1 MENFAKET
9 LPISLEE
16 EMRRSY
22 LDYAMSVIVGRA
34 LPDVRDGLK
43 PVQRRLLYAMR
54 QLRLDPEGGFKK
66 CARVVGDVIGKY
78 HPHGEVAIHDALV
91 RLAQSFAQRY
101 PLVDGQ
107 GNFGNVDGDNAAAM
121 RYTEARL
128 TAVAGA
134 LLDGIDEDT
143 VDFRPTYDGGD
154 DEPLVL
160 PAAFPNLLANGA
172 SGIAVGM
179 ATSIPPHNAGELCDV
194 LIRLLE
200 RPETS
205 LDELFLTFNG
215 PDLPTG
221 GVLIEPRA
229 TLVEAYRHGR
239 GSMRLRARWT
249 VERLSHG
256 QYEVVVSEMPYQ
268 VPKARLVE
276 RIAELLQARKLAHLA
291 DVRDE
296 SAEEVRLVLVPRSR
310 GVAPEALM
318 EQMFR
323 QTELEVRLPLNLN
336 VLDKDGVPRV
346 MGLKEALLAF
356 LDHRMTVLIR
366 RSRHRLAK
374 IDDRLEVL
382 SAFLI
387 VYLNLDEV
395 IRIIREEDEPKAALV
410 LAFELTERQATAIL
424 DMRLR
429 NLRRLEEEGIRKEQ
443 RGLKGE
449 RKELERLLADPG
461 RRRDRLIAEIREMR
475 ERFGTG
481 PLGARRTS
489 LEEAPL
495 VDAEALEAPVERLPV
510 TVLCSRQGW
519 IRVLRGHLEDPG
531 ELKYKEG
538 DGPAWVIQ
546 AQSTDKLLML
556 SSDGRSYVLGVDRL
570 PGGRG
575 HGEPLRLQVD
585 LARSAEPVHLDVL
598 RADGRLLLATDGGRG
613 FVVEEAAA
621 VTSVRAGRQV
631 VNLDAGER
639 LLLARRVEGDLV
651 ACLGSN
657 RKLLVFEL
665 AELPVM
671 TRGKGVLLQRVKGGR
686 LADVKVFAREAGL
699 VWAGTKARTLQDIGP
714 FLGKRGQAGRVLPNG
729 FPRRSRFDE

>member
-1 MENFAKET
+1 
-9 LPISLEE
+9 
-16 EMRRSY
+16 
-22 LDYAMSVIVGRA
+22 
-34 LPDVRDGLK
+34 
-43 PVQRRLLYAMR
+43 
-54 QLRLDPEGGFKK
+54 
-66 CARVVGDVIGKY
+66 
-78 HPHGEVAIHDALV
+78 
-91 RLAQSFAQRY
+91 
-101 PLVDGQ
+101 
-107 GNFGNVDGDNAAAM
+107 
-121 RYTEARL
+121 
-128 TAVAGA
+128 
-134 LLDGIDEDT
+134 
-143 VDFRPTYDGGD
+143 
-154 DEPLVL
+154 
-160 PAAFPNLLANGA
+160 
-172 SGIAVGM
+172 
-179 ATSIPPHNAGELCDV
+179 SIPPHNAGELCDA

-205 LDELFLTFNG
+205 LDELFEMFNG

-229 TLVEAYRHGR
+229 TLIEAYRHGR

-256 QYEVVVSEMPYQ
+256 QYEVVVTEMPYQ

-410 LAFELTERQATAIL
+410 RAFELTERQATAIL

-449 RKELERLLADPG
+449 RKELERLLADEG
-461 RRRDRLIAEIREMR
+461 RRRDRLIAEIRETR

-598 RADGRLLLATDGGRG
+598 RTDGRLLLATDGGRG

-639 LLLARRVEGDLV
+639 LLLARRAEGDLV